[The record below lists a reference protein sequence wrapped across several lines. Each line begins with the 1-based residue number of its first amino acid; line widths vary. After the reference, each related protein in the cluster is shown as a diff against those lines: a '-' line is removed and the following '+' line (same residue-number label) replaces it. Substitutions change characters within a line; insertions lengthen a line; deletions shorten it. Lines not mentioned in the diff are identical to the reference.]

1 MPTETLL
8 ANLHDKN
15 LYAHPTTSFSQL
27 ETHCSYVLL
36 TGEYAYK
43 IKKPVN
49 FGFLDY
55 SDLAKRKHFCEEE
68 VKRNQAMAGSVYLNV
83 MPVYGSIE
91 APSFTAVGE
100 PIEYAVKMREFS
112 QDNLLSKVQAEKRL
126 TTTMID
132 KLAQNLADFHL
143 SAPPVPNEL
152 AIGSAEHAQQQTAD
166 NFTQTLPLLT
176 DSKDIAE
183 LKALQLEVETLYEK
197 IKPVIDRRKQTGFV
211 RQCHGDVHLNNI
223 VLIDDEPVIFDCI
236 DFNDDF
242 CWTDTMADVA
252 FITMD
257 LDEFG
262 EHPLSWRLLNQYL
275 ELSGDYDGL
284 NVLAYFQ
291 SYRAMVRAKVAQF
304 TLVNC
309 ESQAEKTTQYQRYL
323 GCVALAR
330 HYLQPLTKRLLITS
344 GVSASGK
351 STLAKHIQVELDLIR
366 ITSDRERKRLANI
379 KLTEDCTADVLAGIY
394 QNAHTENTY
403 QTLSTLAETII
414 AAGYPVLV
422 DATFRKHKYR
432 QQFAKIAAHLNVPF
446 AILYCHAP
454 EAQLRQ
460 WLNERQASSDNVS
473 EATQDVLSM
482 QLEQFESPL
491 ETDAEHTL
499 EINTANP
506 PTFATIINDIK
517 EQHTSNTQ

>member
-1 MPTETLL
+1 MSTETLIT
-8 ANLHDKN
+8 NLHDKT
-15 LYAHPTTSFSQL
+15 LYSHPTTSFTQL
-27 ETHCSYVLL
+27 ETHCSYVVL

-68 VKRNQAMAGSVYLNV
+68 VKRNQAMAGNIYLEV
-83 MPVYGSIE
+83 VPIYGSVE
-91 APSFTAVGE
+91 QPSFAANDK

-126 TTTMID
+126 TTNMVD

-143 SAPPVPNEL
+143 SAPLVPNEL
-152 AIGSAEHAQQQTAD
+152 VTGCAEHAQQQTID
-166 NFTQTLPLLT
+166 NFTQTRPLLT
-176 DSKDIAE
+176 DASDIAE
-183 LKALQLEVETLYEK
+183 LESLQKDVEILYKK
-197 IKPVIDRRKQTGFV
+197 IKPSIDRRKQNGFV

-223 VLIDDEPVIFDCI
+223 VLIEDNPVIFDCI

-242 CWTDTMADVA
+242 CWTDTIADVA

-262 EHPLSWRLLNQYL
+262 EHALSWRLLNQYL

-291 SYRAMVRAKVAQF
+291 SYRAMVRAKVAMF
-304 TLVNC
+304 TLANC
-309 ESQAEKTTQYQRYL
+309 QSPSEKKEQYQRYK
-323 GCVALAR
+323 GCVALAA
-330 HYLQPLTKRLLITS
+330 HYLQPLPKRLLITS

-351 STLAKHIQVELDLIR
+351 STLAKQIQVELDLIR
-366 ITSDRERKRLANI
+366 ITSDRERKRQADI

-394 QNAHTENTY
+394 QDSYTETTY
-403 QTLSTLAETII
+403 QTLATLAETILT
-414 AAGYPVLV
+414 AGYPVIV
-422 DATFRKHKYR
+422 DATFRENSYR
-432 QQFAKIAAHLNVPF
+432 QKFAKLATTLKVPF
-446 AILYCHAP
+446 TILYCHAP

-460 WLNERQASSDNVS
+460 WLTERQASNTNVS

-491 ETDAEHTL
+491 KSDAKHTL
-499 EINTANP
+499 EINTAKS
-506 PTFATIINDIK
+506 PTFATIIQNIK
-517 EQHTSNTQ
+517 ERQ